1 MCCRNHI
8 AKMALPFWLKLGYLY
23 LGKIWTH
30 PPLPMAL
37 VIPPTEI
44 PDANKADVDKL
55 HQSVRTLLTH
65 KAIPWQVQA
74 KLARDG
80 YVTMED
86 LADRWDTPEN
96 ARNHSPQELEF
107 QRNAHITEAQE
118 KFVAMRIY
126 QCVRHAKSVVLN
138 QPSAS
143 TGPLSRP
150 KSTLAGAL
158 DSLCDR
164 KQLLKNWDDLVNC
177 PDSLRRSRWLLFL
190 EECNAFHLQD
200 LAYVHLGGWQ
210 QTTTQGVQRR
220 YASGWTLRHLL

>member
-1 MCCRNHI
+1 MRTRW
-8 AKMALPFWLKLGYLY
+8 M
-23 LGKIWTH
+23 WTNCTNRSG
-30 PPLPMAL
+30 PY
-37 VIPPTEI
+37 
-44 PDANKADVDKL
+44 
-55 HQSVRTLLTH
+55 TH

-107 QRNAHITEAQE
+107 HRNAHITEAQE

-143 TGPLSRP
+143 TGPLSQP
-150 KSTLAGAL
+150 KSTLAGAI

-164 KQLLKNWDDLVNC
+164 KQLLKNWDDLVKL
-177 PDSLRRSRWLLFL
+177 PRPKLEFQGSDAYLRKHVEVLLP
-190 EECNAFHLQD
+190 
-200 LAYVHLGGWQ
+200 
-210 QTTTQGVQRR
+210 R
-220 YASGWTLRHLL
+220 